1 MIVKTLLQ
9 QISSAI
15 FFVCAFFYAT
25 GIAAQGNPPTI
36 SNTGTAAINYQE
48 GSTPVT
54 LSSNI
59 IIEDSDSQNMLLA
72 TFSFGGNYQSDQDTL
87 VINQTENIKAHF
99 DETSGTLRLLSLS
112 ANQGVSIAQMRAAM
126 ASVGYS
132 LTTDNPSSRSV
143 TVNISVTDLEGNQSN
158 TASRTVNVSNTN
170 DAPVISSST
179 TSSENISN
187 DDKRIF
193 DDVEITDPDNEQMS
207 RVEIEIVEGFNSP
220 EDRLF
225 IRGND
230 GNLNIDED
238 TPQKI
243 VLSGASEIRTYENVI
258 RNFFYGH
265 QPIFTFRTVGVRRI
279 NLRVF
284 DSNNEASNTISRIFV
299 VQPILGPRINLPPS
313 LNNFSVT
320 TNEDS
325 EYTFSNPNDEDF
337 VDNFNDPN
345 GSSLGGIIISA
356 LPKVGTLL
364 LNGNPINNQDI
375 INRTLITPDQISNLA
390 YKPPVGFNGTDEF
403 GWNATDGSN
412 FAANPAKVFVQVLP
426 VNQLPEL
433 SLPTNADVEEDTA
446 TPISGISLT
455 DPDQD
460 EMRVRVSVSDG
471 SLFLTP
477 KAVEDEL
484 VDFISGTNNGESDIV
499 FTGPVE
505 LVAFALSGLIYQPDD
520 GFSGDDQLNV
530 EVDDNNGG
538 TASGNIAINI
548 LIIND
553 APVLANI
560 ENNAAEFEE
569 NEEPIRVTN
578 TLTVTDEESNQIN
591 SATITI
597 TEGYAGE
604 EDVLSFNASDGVTGN
619 YSEGTLT
626 LTGNANPS
634 VYQNILRTVSYVNT
648 SENPSAENRVI
659 SFTVTDNG
667 TPNATSQPVNRT
679 IEISPE
685 NDAPVLANLEEA
697 PISYDILDN
706 DPVAITNALTITD
719 VDNDNLNSATIAFE
733 DGYDEGN
740 DQLSLTAQIGNITAE
755 WDEDDGVLTLSGGG
769 TKAQYQQA
777 IRGITYQRNGDEDDE
792 DESKLI
798 SITVSDGI
806 DESNTLNREIIIITN
821 DPPVVSSFSKTIDE
835 DEALGFVTEDFPY
848 EDPDNGP
855 STGLQSIAITSLPS
869 NGVLVVAED
878 TITAEDMENSNN
890 SFGVSADQIS
900 VLQYIPNPNFS
911 GSDSFGWNAF
921 DGAEYAEE
929 DAQVNITI
937 TAQPDAPIPTDF
949 TVSTQEDQSFA
960 FTAEQFTNAATDP
973 DGDALTSIVIRTIPE
988 NGTLRLNNINL
999 PANSELSLQEI
1010 GNLSYL
1016 PNENFNGQDAFT
1028 WSASDGSVLSEQSA
1042 QVVINISPLND
1053 PPIINSFTK
1062 AIGENEVAYTFAAS
1076 DFTENYLDIENTPL
1090 NFIQI
1095 TSLPNNGSLLLN
1107 GSAVEAGALINAEN
1121 ISSLT
1126 YQAAED
1132 QEVGIISF
1140 GWNASDGANL
1150 AAEGARVTIIIG
1162 TGVTNFSIS
1171 TNEDTEYNF
1180 NLSLFAN
1187 NYGNPNAQM
1196 QNIRIEAL
1204 PINGSLLLNGEN
1216 VNVDQEIEADAIN
1229 QLTYIPNENYFGED
1243 SLVWNA
1249 NGGDAY
1255 APVPAQVLITIASVN
1270 DLPVIEPVANFTLLA
1285 GESSEALAIN
1295 ISDLETEA
1303 ADLTVTATSS
1313 DNAIIPNDQI
1323 TLGGSGANRTL
1334 SLTANDETRGEV
1346 VITVTVS
1353 DGEAQAQQQFTVSVV
1368 PYLIN
1373 LAVQDVLDLCPEQEE
1388 TISLDITGGEA
1399 PYTLETECDQENCE
1413 LVFSDGSVTLSP
1425 SVTTTFYLTVVDA
1438 NNIRSNVDT
1447 LTVNIN
1453 DCTNLTLDIPS
1464 AFTPDGDQV
1473 NDLWEIENIQYA
1485 NNVVVEVFNRYG
1497 ESVFRSE
1504 GYQQPWDGT
1513 QGSAMMAVGTYYY
1526 VINVDGGLQSYK
1538 GSVTILR

>member
-9 QISSAI
+9 QISSVI

-48 GSTPVT
+48 GSAPVT

-72 TFSFGGNYQSDQDTL
+72 TFSFGGNYQSNQDTL
-87 VINQTENIKAHF
+87 VFNQTENIKAHF

-132 LTTDNPSSRSV
+132 LTTDNPTNRTV
-143 TVNISVTDLEGNQSN
+143 AVNISVTDLEGNQSN
-158 TASRTVNVSNTN
+158 IASRSVNVSNTN
-170 DAPVISSST
+170 DAPEISSTSTSPQEIINQDFRIFENVVIS
-179 TSSENISN
+179 
-187 DDKRIF
+187 
-193 DDVEITDPDNEQMS
+193 DPDNNQMS

-230 GNLNIDED
+230 GGLNRE
-238 TPQKI
+238 TETAQQI
-243 VLSGASEIRTYENVI
+243 VLSGFDDIRTYENVI
-258 RNFFYGH
+258 RNFFFGH
-265 QPIFTFRTVGVRRI
+265 QVLVFRTSGLRRV

-284 DSNNEASNTISRIFV
+284 DENNVPSNTLSRFFV
-299 VQPILGPRINLPPS
+299 VQPIFGARINLPPS
-313 LNNFSVT
+313 IENFSVE
-320 TNEDS
+320 TNEDTNF
-325 EYTFSNPNDEDF
+325 TFAASSF
-337 VDNFNDPN
+337 VSSFNDLN
-345 GSSLGGIIISA
+345 GSSLGGITISS
-356 LPKVGTLL
+356 LPETGSLFL
-364 LNGNPINNQDI
+364 GNTEINNQFI
-375 INRTLITPDQISNLA
+375 INRTLITPDQISNLT
-390 YKPPVGFNGTDEF
+390 YRPPAGFNGTDEF

-412 FAANPAKVFVQVLP
+412 FAANPAKVFVRVQP
-426 VNQLPEL
+426 VNQQPEL
-433 SLPTNADVEEDTA
+433 SLPANADVEEDTA

-484 VDFISGTNNGESDIV
+484 IDFISGTNNGESDIV

-538 TASGNIAINI
+538 TASGNTLINI

-604 EDVLSFNASDGVTGN
+604 EDVLSFTASNGVTGN
-619 YSEGTLT
+619 YAEGTLT
-626 LTGNANPS
+626 LSGNANPS

-648 SENPSAENRVI
+648 SEDPSDENRVI

-667 TPNATSQPVNRT
+667 TPNATSQAVNRT

-685 NDAPVLANLEEA
+685 NDSPVLANLEEA

-706 DPVAITNALTITD
+706 NPVAITNALTITD
-719 VDNDNLNSATIAFE
+719 VDSDNMISATIAFE
-733 DGYDEGN
+733 DGYDEDN
-740 DQLSLTAQIGNITAE
+740 DLLSLTAQIGNITAE

-769 TKAQYQQA
+769 SKAQYQQA
-777 IRGITYQRNGDEDDE
+777 IRSITYQRNGDEDDE

-806 DESNTLNREIIIITN
+806 DESNTLSREIIIITN

-835 DEALGFVTEDFPY
+835 DEALSFVVDDFPY

-855 STGLQSIAITSLPS
+855 SQGLQSIAITSLPS

-878 TITAEDMENSNN
+878 TITVEDMENSSN

-900 VLQYIPNPNFS
+900 VLQYLPNPNFS

-937 TAQPDAPIPTDF
+937 NAQPDAPIPTDF

-973 DGDALTSIVIRTIPE
+973 DGDALTAIVIRTVPE

-1016 PNENFNGQDAFT
+1016 PNENYNGQDTFS
-1028 WSASDGSVLSEQSA
+1028 WSASDGSVVSEQSA
-1042 QVVINISPLND
+1042 QVVINISPIND
-1053 PPIINSFTK
+1053 APIINSFTK

-1095 TSLPNNGSLLLN
+1095 TSFPNNGSLLLN
-1107 GSAVEAGALINAEN
+1107 GSAVEVGAQINAEN

-1126 YQAAED
+1126 YQAAD
-1132 QEVGIISF
+1132 NQEVGIISF

-1162 TGVTNFSIS
+1162 TGVTSFSIS

-1180 NLSLFAN
+1180 NRSLFAN
-1187 NYGNPNAQM
+1187 NYGNPDAPL

-1216 VNVDQEIEADAIN
+1216 VNVDQEIGADAIN

-1255 APVPAQVLITIASVN
+1255 APVPAQVLITVESVN
-1270 DLPVIEPVANFTLLA
+1270 DLPVIEPIASFTLLA
-1285 GESSEALAIN
+1285 GESSDAVAIT

-1303 ADLTVTATSS
+1303 VDLSVAATSS
-1313 DNAIIPNDQI
+1313 DNTIIPNDQI
-1323 TLGGSGANRTL
+1323 SLGGSGANRTL
-1334 SLTANDETRGEV
+1334 SLSANDETRGEV

-1373 LAVQDVLDLCPEQEE
+1373 LTVQDVLDLCPEQEE
-1388 TISLDITGGEA
+1388 TISLDIEGGEG
-1399 PYTLETECDQENCE
+1399 TFELETDCDQENCE
-1413 LVFSDGSVTLSP
+1413 LVFSNTDLTITLSP
-1425 SVTTTFYLTVVDA
+1425 SVTTTYYLTLIDSA
-1438 NNIRSNVDT
+1438 NVRSNVDT
-1447 LTVNIN
+1447 LTVNVN
-1453 DCTNLTLDIPS
+1453 DCTNLTLEIPS

-1513 QGSAMMAVGTYYY
+1513 QGSAMLAVGTYYY